1 MRVLLPDSSE
11 LELPDGATGL
21 DAARAIG
28 PKLAEQ
34 AVLIRQNGNVQ
45 DLRLPLADGQPIQIL
60 TTRDTEDPDA
70 LYVLRHSAAH
80 LLAEAVRKLYPGVK
94 IAIGPPIENGFYY
107 DFEFPEPI
115 REEDL
120 EKIEAEVQREL
131 KEGRTWEREE
141 VSADEAKRRFEAEG
155 ERYKVELVDTAEG
168 EISLYTQGEFTDLC
182 RGPHLQDSK
191 PIKAIK
197 LTSLAGAYWRGDE
210 KNTQLTRIYGT
221 AFFSQAD
228 LDAHLERLEQAKAR
242 DHRRLGRELD
252 LFHLSEES
260 PGSPFWHPKGM
271 VIWNA
276 LEDLRRRE
284 NARRGY
290 SEVKTPL
297 IYDTD
302 VWVTSGHW
310 EKFRENMFLVAGEGD
325 EPHAALKP
333 MNCPGHMLLFGSQL
347 RSYRDLPIRYA
358 ESSTLHRNE
367 LAGALHGLLRVRHV
381 TQDDAHIFCTEEQVP
396 GEIDAC
402 IEFVKDLYALFE
414 VTPHAELSTRPEE
427 RLGTDEEWD
436 HAEGILQAALE
447 RHGIEYVIGEGEGTF
462 YAPKIDLHMRDTL
475 GRSWQMGTIQADA
488 QMPRRFGLTYM
499 GPDNVEHTPDRHP
512 PGAARLAR
520 ALHRHHRRALR
531 RRLPALARAR
541 ATAVDP
547 RRREPPRGRKRAARA
562 DRGRGFP
569 RRPRPAR
576 RDAREADPRG
586 RAGEDPVH
594 DRLRRPRVG
603 RVARGAGARRRAVDD
618 EPFRAARTVPGRACY
633 DRVLKEGADHCPS
646 PSRAASS
653 RGFNRAGWTRKT
665 WPLLAAVFVVDEEDS
680 TSLVKSL

>member
-1 MRVLLPDSSE
+1 MKVVLPDSSE

-60 TTRDTEDPDA
+60 TTRDTADPDA
-70 LYVLRHSAAH
+70 LAVLRHSAAH
-80 LLAEAVRKLYPGVK
+80 LLAEAVRRLYPGVK

-120 EKIEAEVQREL
+120 ERIEAEIGRL
-131 KEGRTWEREE
+131 LAEGRTWEREE
-141 VSADEAKRRFEAEG
+141 ITAEEAKRRFEAEG

-168 EISLYTQGEFTDLC
+168 EISLYTQGAFTDLC

-191 PIKAIK
+191 PIKAVK

-210 KNTQLTRIYGT
+210 RNTQLTRIYGT
-221 AFFSQAD
+221 AFYSQAD
-228 LDAHLERLEQAKAR
+228 LDAYLERLEQAKAR

-271 VIWNA
+271 VLWNS

-290 SEVKTPL
+290 VEVKTPL
-297 IYDTD
+297 IYDTS

-310 EKFRENMFLVAGEGD
+310 EKFRENMFLVAGEGE

-333 MNCPGHMLLFGSQL
+333 MNCPGHMLLFGSSL

-396 GEIDAC
+396 AEVDAC
-402 IEFVKDLYALFE
+402 IEFVKDLYGIFG

-436 HAEGILQAALE
+436 HAEGILRDALE

-499 GPDNVEHTPDRHP
+499 GPDNVEHTPVVIHRALLGSLERFIGIVVEHYG
-512 PGAARLAR
+512 GAFPFWLAPVQVRLIPVGEAHREAVQALRARLEAEGFR
-520 ALHRHHRRALR
+520 
-531 RRLPALARAR
+531 
-541 ATAVDP
+541 VDADE
-547 RRREPPRGRKRAARA
+547 RDETLGKRV
-562 DRGRGFP
+562 
-569 RRPRPAR
+569 
-576 RDAREADPRG
+576 RDAELEKIPFTIVYGDRESDESLAVRERG
-586 RAGEDPVH
+586 GGQLTAGLSELLE
-594 DRLRRPRVG
+594 RF
-603 RVARGAGARRRAVDD
+603 RGELA
-618 EPFRAARTVPGRACY
+618 TI
-633 DRVLKEGADHCPS
+633 
-646 PSRAASS
+646 SS
-653 RGFNRAGWTRKT
+653 
-665 WPLLAAVFVVDEEDS
+665 
-680 TSLVKSL
+680 